1 MKHDQPTTTLNR
13 ALKMGNL
20 GFRIAGSYL
29 SYQTQNAFLDS
40 EGRKANRKSFEQK
53 SAKKIRE
60 EFQSLRGP
68 IMKLGQTLSMQS
80 YLLSEDFVQELT
92 ELQMHAPP
100 MHPTL
105 MRTQFKKSLGKYPEE
120 IFAKFD
126 MDPFA
131 AASLGQVHYAVT
143 HEGDEVAVKI
153 QYPAIRQAIKNDF
166 LLLRS
171 VTYPIRITKL
181 VNKAMLQEIEDGIL
195 KETDYYNEAR
205 NIENFQ
211 EGLKELDFVSVPRVF
226 SDYSSDKVLTMSLV
240 RGDFLE
246 EWLQKNPS
254 QEKRNHLGNRLFELF
269 FYQFIY
275 KNIVHADPH
284 PGNYFYDD
292 EGNITLIDFGCVKY
306 MSDRIVNFVKLMI
319 KRSWLHDEEEFIN
332 LIQTI
337 FGKKTDPDNPK
348 DRELMNSFI
357 EYNQIIL
364 PMEGQE
370 QEVDFSTPKLFDKI
384 GGIWNDSLRRK
395 LPDPEFFFLCR
406 AELGLFNV
414 LYKLGAKLKTTEIW
428 DRIKNQYD

>member
-1 MKHDQPTTTLNR
+1 
-13 ALKMGNL
+13 MGNL

-40 EGRKANRKSFEQK
+40 EGRDQNRKSFEQK
-53 SAKKIRE
+53 SAKRIKE

-80 YLLSEDFVQELT
+80 HILSEDFVQELT

-105 MRTQFKKSLGKYPEE
+105 MRTQFKKSIGKYPEE
-120 IFAKFD
+120 IFSKFD
-126 MDPFA
+126 IDPFA

-153 QYPAIRQAIKNDF
+153 QYPAIRQAVKNDF

-181 VNKAMLQEIEDGIL
+181 VPGTMLQEVEEGIL
-195 KETDYYNEAR
+195 KETDYLNEAK
-205 NIENFQ
+205 NIKIFHQ
-211 EGLKELDFVSVPRVF
+211 GLKELDFVSVPRVYAE
-226 SDYSSDKVLTMSLV
+226 YSSDKVLTMSLV

-246 EWLQKNPS
+246 EWLKKNQS
-254 QEKRNHLGNRLFELF
+254 QEKRNHLGTRLFELF
-269 FYQFIY
+269 IYQFMY
-275 KNIVHADPH
+275 KNFVHADPH

-306 MSDRIVNFVKLMI
+306 MSDKIVNFMKAMI
-319 KRSWLHDEEEFIN
+319 KRTWLHDEDEFIN
-332 LIQTI
+332 LMQTI
-337 FGKKTDPDNPK
+337 FGKKTDPNNPK
-348 DRELMNSFI
+348 DREMMNSFI
-357 EYNQIIL
+357 EYNKIIL

-370 QEVDFSTPKLFDKI
+370 QVVDFGTPKLFNKM

-428 DRIKNQYD
+428 DRFKQQYD

>member
-1 MKHDQPTTTLNR
+1 
-13 ALKMGNL
+13 MGNL

-29 SYQTQNAFLDS
+29 SYQTQNVFLDS
-40 EGRKANRKSFEQK
+40 EGREENRKSFEQK

-80 YLLSEDFVQELT
+80 HLLSDDLVQELT

-120 IFAKFD
+120 IFSKFD
-126 MDPFA
+126 INPFA

-143 HEGDEVAVKI
+143 NEGDEVAVKI

-166 LLLRS
+166 RLLRS
-171 VTYPIRITKL
+171 VIYPIRIAKL
-181 VNKAMLQEIEDGIL
+181 VSGKMLQEIESGIL
-195 KETDYYNEAR
+195 KETDYLNEAK
-205 NIENFQ
+205 NIDTFHQ
-211 EGLKELDFVSVPRVF
+211 GLKDLDFVSVPRVF
-226 SDYSSDKVLTMSLV
+226 SDYSSDKVITMSLM

-246 EWLQKNPS
+246 EWLEKNQS
-254 QEKRNHLGNRLFELF
+254 QEKRNHLGTRLFELF
-269 FYQFIY
+269 TYQFLY
-275 KNIVHADPH
+275 KKFVHADPH
-284 PGNYFYDD
+284 PGNYLYDD

-306 MSDRIVNFVKLMI
+306 MSDKIVNFMKAMI
-319 KRSWLHDEEEFIN
+319 KRTWLHDEDEFIN
-332 LIQTI
+332 LMQTI
-337 FGKKTDPDNPK
+337 FGKKTDPNNPK

-357 EYNQIIL
+357 EYNKIIL

-370 QEVDFSTPKLFDKI
+370 QEVDFGTPKLFHKM

-428 DRIKNQYD
+428 DRIKQQYD